1 VDIEHVPR
9 LENQE
14 TNDLAQIASG
24 YKISKEKLTQL
35 IEIKEKLVIQEPM
48 STHLS
53 MPKLLG
59 ADTPQNEHDCCHDN
73 FHVKFEIFA
82 IDNMLDNDWRK
93 PNVEYLENPTG
104 NVARKIKYRALNY
117 VIIGNELFKKTVEGI
132 LLKCLNETEAYTTVF
147 RCP

>member
-1 VDIEHVPR
+1 
-9 LENQE
+9 
-14 TNDLAQIASG
+14 
-24 YKISKEKLTQL
+24 
-35 IEIKEKLVIQEPM
+35 
-48 STHLS
+48 
-53 MPKLLG
+53 
-59 ADTPQNEHDCCHDN
+59 
-73 FHVKFEIFA
+73 
-82 IDNMLDNDWRK
+82 MLDNDWRK